1 MSRGANEGE
10 TDMGERG
17 KDILSEGLERAP
29 SRIDEVPEERV
40 IRALL
45 DNFPS
50 AVTDFKKL
58 RKGVLRARIERRD
71 LHKCCKF
78 LRDNLGFEHL
88 SMISAVEY
96 DDRFELVYHISCY
109 GSCLLLELIT
119 TTPKDDPS
127 VDSVTSVW
135 GGANWQER
143 ESYDLMGIKFNNHP
157 KLERILLPKDFLYHP
172 LRKDFRGGD

>member
-1 MSRGANEGE
+1 VSRGAIVGE

-17 KDILSEGLERAP
+17 KGILSEGLERAP

-40 IRALL
+40 LRSLL

-50 AVTDFKKL
+50 AVTDSKKL
-58 RKGVLRARIERRD
+58 RKGVLRARVERRE
-71 LHKCCKF
+71 LYRCCRF
-78 LRDNLGFEHL
+78 LRDDQGFEHL

-96 DDRFELVYHISCY
+96 DSRFEIVYHISCY
-109 GSCLLLELIT
+109 VSCLLLELIT
-119 TTPKDDPS
+119 STPKDDPS
-127 VDSVTSVW
+127 VDSVSSIW

-157 KLERILLPKDFLYHP
+157 KLERILLPNDYLYHP

>member
-1 MSRGANEGE
+1 MELSKGE
-10 TDMGERG
+10 IDMAEWG
-17 KDILSEGLERAP
+17 KRNLSEGLEKAP
-29 SRIDEVPEERV
+29 SSIGDAPEEKV

-45 DNFPS
+45 DSFPT
-50 AVTDFKKL
+50 AVTDFKML

-71 LHKCCKF
+71 LYKCCKL
-78 LRDNLGFEHL
+78 LRDSLGFEHL

-96 DDRFELVYHISCY
+96 DNRFEMVYHISCY

-119 TTPKDDPS
+119 STPKDDPS
-127 VDSVTSVW
+127 VDSVASIW

-157 KLERILLPKDFLYHP
+157 KLERILLPKDFMYHP
-172 LRKDFRGGD
+172 LRKDFKG

>member
-1 MSRGANEGE
+1 MA
-10 TDMGERG
+10 ERG
-17 KDILSEGLERAP
+17 RGGQAGGMEKALSKV
-29 SRIDEVPEERV
+29 DDVPEEWL

-45 DNFPS
+45 DSFPT

-58 RKGVLRARIERRD
+58 AKGVVRAKIERRD
-71 LHKCCKF
+71 IHKACLF
-78 LRDNLGFEHL
+78 LRDTLGFEHL

-96 DDRFELVYHISCY
+96 DNRFEIVYHIASW
-109 GSCLLLELIT
+109 GHNLLLELIT

-127 VDSVTSVW
+127 VDSVSSVW

-157 KLERILLPKDFLYHP
+157 KLERILLPQDYLYHP
-172 LRKDFRGGD
+172 LRKDFKGGD